1 VRRRSLVVS
10 LGCLLGALSAI
21 PIAAAGNGGFAPV
34 EPVSA
39 NAERTE
45 DAYYLISAFAI
56 LVFLLVTVP
65 LVIFI
70 VRFRSRGR
78 ARTVEGPQIRG
89 NTSLELAW
97 TALPVLI
104 LAVVAGYIFYKLPG
118 ITDLSTAAGTSELR
132 IRVEGRQFYWQYTY
146 GNGVIAIDRLRVPV
160 DRVVELEITAPEHDV
175 VHSFWIPAIG
185 GKFDAIPGETT
196 ELEFKAER
204 EGVYP
209 GQCTEFCG
217 LQHGVMTASLEVL
230 PAAEFDGWLQD
241 EARAQETQESDLGAQ
256 TFEGVCAKC
265 HGLRGEGL
273 IAPALA
279 GNPIVEQRDVLED
292 VVRNGRGQM
301 PAVGRNWS
309 DRQFEA
315 LVRYMRQELG
325 GESGD

>member
-10 LGCLLGALSAI
+10 FGCLLIALGAI
-21 PIAAAGNGGFAPV
+21 PTAAAGNGGFAPV
-34 EPVSA
+34 EPVSP

-45 DAYYLISAFAI
+45 DAYYLIAAFAI

-65 LVIFI
+65 LAIFI

-97 TALPVLI
+97 TAVPVVI
-104 LAVVAGYIFYKLPG
+104 LTIVAGFIFYKLPG
-118 ITDLSTAAGTSELR
+118 ITELSSAEGASELR
-132 IRVEGRQFYWQYTY
+132 ISVEGRQFYWQYTY

-196 ELEFKAER
+196 ELEFKAQR

-217 LQHGVMTASLEVL
+217 LQHGVMTAELEVI
-230 PAAEFDGWLQD
+230 PAAEFDRWLEG
-241 EARAQETQESDLGAQ
+241 EARAQESGESELGRQ

-279 GNPIVEQRDVLED
+279 GNPIVEQRDALED

-301 PAVGRNWS
+301 PAVGRGWD
-309 DRQFEA
+309 DRQLDA
-315 LVRYMRQELG
+315 LVRYMREELG
-325 GESGD
+325 GESGG

>member
-1 VRRRSLVVS
+1 LFC
-10 LGCLLGALSAI
+10 CLLGALVSVAG
-21 PIAAAGNGGFAPV
+21 AAGGNGGFAPV
-34 EPVSA
+34 DPVSP
-39 NAERTE
+39 NGERIE
-45 DAYYLISAFAI
+45 DAYYVIAAFAI

-65 LVIFI
+65 LTIFV

-97 TALPVLI
+97 TAVPVVI
-104 LAVVAGYIFYKLPG
+104 LAIVAGFVFYKLPG
-118 ITDLSTAAGTSELR
+118 ITEPAEGAAEFEIG
-132 IRVEGRQFYWQYTY
+132 VEGRQFYWQYTY
-146 GNGVIAIDRLRVPV
+146 PNGVIAIDRLRVPV
-160 DRVVELEITAPEHDV
+160 DRVVKLEITAPEHDV

-196 ELEFKAER
+196 ELEFVAER

-217 LQHGVMTASLEVL
+217 LQHGVMTAELEVI
-230 PAAEFDGWLQD
+230 PAAEFDSWLQS
-241 EARAQETQESDLGAQ
+241 EAQAQQTGESELGAQ

-279 GNPIVEQRDVLED
+279 GNPILDQADALED
-292 VVRNGRGQM
+292 VVRNGRGEM
-301 PAVGRNWS
+301 PAVGRNWD
-309 DRQFEA
+309 DRQFDA
-315 LVRYMRQELG
+315 LVRYMREELG
-325 GESGD
+325 GENGG

>member
-1 VRRRSLVVS
+1 VGGRKLAVT
-10 LGCLLGALSAI
+10 LAGLLGVLVAASS
-21 PIAAAGNGGFAPV
+21 AAAGNGGFAPV
-34 EPVSA
+34 DPVSP

-45 DAYYLISAFAI
+45 DAYYVIAAFAI

-65 LVIFI
+65 LTIFI

-97 TALPVLI
+97 TAVPVVI
-104 LAVVAGYIFYKLPG
+104 LTIVAGFIFYKLPG
-118 ITDLSTAAGTSELR
+118 ITDLTSAAGSTDLR

-160 DRVVELEITAPEHDV
+160 DRVVELEITAPEFDV

-196 ELEFKAER
+196 ELEFKAEK

-217 LQHGVMTASLEVL
+217 LQHGVMTASLEVV
-230 PAAEFDGWLQD
+230 PAAEFDSWL
-241 EARAQETQESDLGAQ
+241 ARQAQGQETGESDLGAQ

-279 GNPIVEQRDVLED
+279 GNPIIEQRDVLED

-301 PAVGRNWS
+301 PAVGRDWD
-309 DRQFEA
+309 DRQFDA
-315 LVRYMRQELG
+315 LVRYMREELG
-325 GESGD
+325 GENGG

>member
-1 VRRRSLVVS
+1 L
-10 LGCLLGALSAI
+10 LCCLLSAFVNVSGA
-21 PIAAAGNGGFAPV
+21 PAGNGGFAPV
-34 EPVSA
+34 EPVSP

-45 DAYYLISAFAI
+45 DAYYVIAAFAV

-65 LVIFI
+65 LAIFI
-70 VRFRSRGR
+70 VRFRNRGR
-78 ARTVEGPQIRG
+78 ARSIEGPQIRG

-97 TALPVLI
+97 TAVPVVI
-104 LAVVAGYIFYKLPG
+104 LTIVAGFIFYKLPG
-118 ITDLSTAAGTSELR
+118 ITELTSAAGTSELR
-132 IRVEGRQFYWQYTY
+132 IKVDGRQFYWQYTY

-160 DRVVELEITAPEHDV
+160 DRVIELEITAPEHDV

-196 ELEFKAER
+196 ELEFKAEK

-217 LQHGVMTASLEVL
+217 LQHGVMTASLEVV
-230 PAAEFDGWLQD
+230 PAAEFDSWLER
-241 EARAQETQESDLGAQ
+241 EAQAQETGESDLGAQ

-279 GNPIVEQRDVLED
+279 GNPILDQADALED
-292 VVRNGRGQM
+292 VVRNGRGEM
-301 PAVGRNWS
+301 PAVGRNWD
-309 DRQFEA
+309 DRQFDA
-315 LVRYMRQELG
+315 LVRYMREELG
-325 GESGD
+325 GENGG

>member
-1 VRRRSLVVS
+1 VRGRKLAVT
-10 LGCLLGALSAI
+10 LAGLLGVLVAASSAG
-21 PIAAAGNGGFAPV
+21 AGNGGFAPV
-34 EPVSA
+34 DPVSP

-45 DAYYLISAFAI
+45 DAYYVIAAFAI

-65 LVIFI
+65 LTIFI

-97 TALPVLI
+97 TAVPVVI
-104 LAVVAGYIFYKLPG
+104 LTIVAGFIFYKLPG
-118 ITDLSTAAGTSELR
+118 ITDLTSAAGATDLR

-160 DRVVELEITAPEHDV
+160 DRVVELEITAPEFDV

-196 ELEFKAER
+196 ELEFKAEK

-217 LQHGVMTASLEVL
+217 LQHGVMTASLEVV
-230 PAAEFDGWLQD
+230 PAAEFDSWLAR
-241 EARAQETQESDLGAQ
+241 EAQAQETGKSDLGAR

-279 GNPIVEQRDVLED
+279 GNPIIEQRDVLED

-301 PAVGRNWS
+301 PAVGRDWD
-309 DRQFEA
+309 DRQFDA
-315 LVRYMRQELG
+315 LVRYMRGELG
-325 GESGD
+325 GENGG

>member
-1 VRRRSLVVS
+1 VRRRSLVVL
-10 LGCLLGALSAI
+10 LGCLLGALNAI
-21 PIAAAGNGGFAPV
+21 PTAAAGNGGFAPV
-34 EPVSA
+34 EPVSP

-45 DAYYLISAFAI
+45 DAYYLIAAFAI
-56 LVFLLVTVP
+56 LVFLMVTVP

-97 TALPVLI
+97 TAVPVVI
-104 LAVVAGYIFYKLPG
+104 LVIVAGFIFYKLPG
-118 ITDLSTAAGTSELR
+118 ITDLSSAEGATELR
-132 IRVEGRQFYWQYTY
+132 VNVEGRQFYWQYTY

-175 VHSFWIPAIG
+175 VHSYWIPAIG

-196 ELEFKAER
+196 ELEFRAER
-204 EGVYP
+204 EGVYE

-217 LQHGVMTASLEVL
+217 AQHGVMTASIEVIS
-230 PAAEFDGWLQD
+230 AAEFDRWLER
-241 EARAQETQESDLGAQ
+241 EAQAQETGTSGLGEA
-256 TFEGVCAKC
+256 TYVGVCAKC

-273 IAPALA
+273 IGPALA
-279 GNPIVEQRDVLED
+279 DNPLLAQQEALED
-292 VVRNGRGQM
+292 VVRDGRGEM
-301 PAVGRNWS
+301 PAVGRDWD

-315 LVRYMRQELG
+315 LSRYLQRELG
-325 GESGD
+325 GDDGG

>member
-1 VRRRSLVVS
+1 VGGRKLAVT
-10 LGCLLGALSAI
+10 LAGLLGVLVAASS
-21 PIAAAGNGGFAPV
+21 AAAGNGGFAPV
-34 EPVSA
+34 DPVSP

-45 DAYYLISAFAI
+45 DAYYVIAAFAI

-65 LVIFI
+65 LLIFI

-78 ARTVEGPQIRG
+78 ARSVEGPQIRG

-97 TALPVLI
+97 TAVPVVI
-104 LAVVAGYIFYKLPG
+104 LTIVASFIFYKLPG
-118 ITDLSTAAGTSELR
+118 ITELTSAAGASELR

-146 GNGVIAIDRLRVPV
+146 GNDVIAIDRLRVPV
-160 DRVVELEITAPEHDV
+160 DRVVELEITAPEYDV

-196 ELEFKAER
+196 ELEFKAEK

-230 PAAEFDGWLQD
+230 PAAEFDSWLAR
-241 EARAQETQESDLGAQ
+241 EAQAQETGESDLGAQ

-279 GNPIVEQRDVLED
+279 GNPIVEQRETLED

-301 PAVGRNWS
+301 PAVGRDW
-309 DRQFEA
+309 DERQFDA
-315 LVRYMRQELG
+315 LVRYMRDELG
-325 GESGD
+325 GENGG